1 MKRVIS
7 SSVVAVAV
15 LMGGIN
21 LSAKDVQLKLTHKQ
35 MVQKSIKGEAGRENK
50 IFDKTSK
57 EISSALS
64 NTFKALTALKYG
76 KDKEAIKLL
85 KQSDKK
91 FDEALKQNPKLK
103 LIPVENRVE
112 VFAFDGS
119 AKDIKLALKSAVTLL
134 KHHKTQAA
142 RDILIP
148 LKDEMDIT
156 TMYLPMDA
164 YPAFIKTSIKQ
175 LEQKDTKGAI
185 ATLIDGFNTLVGQ
198 KVVVPTSLI
207 MAQDLIGSA
216 SKLDKKKKDEAT
228 KLLTLANN
236 ELQKAV
242 YLGYVDENSKV
253 YKSLEKSISN
263 IQKEIKGKNEVEKL
277 YASLKDSFSSFMK
290 KFRSDKEEVSNKS
303 HQSAEQQVQA
313 YEKKQMQK
321 AIKEA
326 SEFKNEVKKDLKET
340 IK

>member
-15 LMGGIN
+15 LMGSMN
-21 LSAKDVQLKLTHKQ
+21 LSAKDTQLKLTHKQ
-35 MVQKSIKGEAGRENK
+35 MVQKSIKGEAIKQNK
-50 IFDKTSK
+50 VFDKTSK

-76 KDKEAIKLL
+76 KDKEAVKLL

-91 FDEALKQNPKLK
+91 FDEILKKNPNLK

-112 VFAFDGS
+112 VFAFEGDV
-119 AKDIKLALKSAVTLL
+119 KDIKIALNSAVTLL
-134 KHHKTQAA
+134 KHHKTQLA
-142 RDILIP
+142 RDILVP

-164 YPAFIKTSIKQ
+164 YPAFIKTAIKQ

-185 ATLIDGFNTLVGQ
+185 VTLIDGFNTLVGQ
-198 KVVVPTSLI
+198 KVVIPTSLL
-207 MAQDLIGSA
+207 MAQDLIEDA
-216 SKLDKKKKDEAT
+216 SKLDKNKKDEAT

-236 ELQKAV
+236 ELKKAV

-253 YKSLEKSISN
+253 YKNLEKSIAN
-263 IQKEIKGKNEVEKL
+263 IKKEIKGKNEVEKL
-277 YASLKDSFSSFMK
+277 YDKLKDSFTTFMK
-290 KFRSDKEEVSNKS
+290 KFRNDKEKVSSKA
-303 HQSAEQQVQA
+303 HQSAEEQVQS
-313 YEKKQMQK
+313 YEKKQMQL
-321 AIKEA
+321 AIKKA
-326 SEFKNEVKKDLKET
+326 SEFKKEVQEDLKDT
-340 IK
+340 VK

>member
-15 LMGGIN
+15 LMSSIN
-21 LSAKDVQLKLTHKQ
+21 LSAKDTQLKLTHKQ
-35 MVQKSIKGEAGRENK
+35 MVQKSIKGEAERQNK

-57 EISSALS
+57 EISVALGD
-64 NTFKALTALKYG
+64 TFKALTALKYG
-76 KDKEAIKLL
+76 KNKEAIKLL

-91 FDEALKQNPKLK
+91 FDEVLKQNPKLK

-119 AKDIKLALKSAVTLL
+119 AKDIKLALNSAITLL
-134 KHHKTQAA
+134 KHHKTQSA

-175 LEQKDTKGAI
+175 LEEKDTKGAM

-228 KLLTLANN
+228 KLLNLADN
-236 ELQKAV
+236 ELKKAV
-242 YLGYVDENSKV
+242 YLGYVDGDSKV
-253 YKSLEKSISN
+253 YKNLEKSISN
-263 IQKEIKGKNEVEKL
+263 VEKEIKGKNKVEKL
-277 YASLKDSFSSFMK
+277 YDDLKNSFGSFMK
-290 KFRSDKEEVSNKS
+290 KFRSEKEKVSNKS
-303 HQSAEQQVQA
+303 HQSAEQQVES

-326 SEFKNEVKKDLKET
+326 GRFKNEVKKDLKNTE
-340 IK
+340 K

>member
-7 SSVVAVAV
+7 SSIVAVAV
-15 LMGGIN
+15 LMGNIN
-21 LSAKDVQLKLTHKQ
+21 LSAKDTQLKLTHKQ
-35 MVQKSIKGEAGRENK
+35 MAQKSIKGEAQRQNK

-64 NTFKALTALKYG
+64 KTFKALAILKYG

-85 KQSDKK
+85 KQADKK
-91 FDEALKQNPKLK
+91 FDEVLKQNPNLK

-119 AKDIKLALKSAVTLL
+119 AKDIKLALNSAVTLL

-164 YPAFIKTSIKQ
+164 YPTFIKTSIKQ
-175 LEQKDTKGAI
+175 LEQKDIKGAI
-185 ATLIDGFNTLVGQ
+185 TTLIDGFNTLVGQ

-207 MAQDLIGSA
+207 IAQDLIDSA
-216 SKLDKKKKDEAT
+216 SKLDKNKKDEAI
-228 KLLTLANN
+228 KLLSLADN
-236 ELQKAV
+236 ELKKAM
-242 YLGYVDENSKV
+242 YLGYVDEDSNI
-253 YKSLEKSISN
+253 YKNLEKSISN
-263 IQKEIKGKNEVEKL
+263 LEKEIKGENKVEKL
-277 YASLKDSFSSFMK
+277 YDELKDSFASFMK
-290 KFRSDKEEVSNKS
+290 KFRNHKEEVSAKS
-303 HQSAEQQVQA
+303 RQSAEQEVQS

-326 SEFKNEVKKDLKET
+326 KEFQEEAKKDLK
-340 IK
+340 

>member
-35 MVQKSIKGEAGRENK
+35 MVQKSIKGEAERENK

-57 EISSALS
+57 EISTALGD
-64 NTFKALTALKYG
+64 TFKALSALKYA
-76 KDKEAIKLL
+76 KVKVAVKLL

-91 FDEALKQNPKLK
+91 FDEALKQNPNLK

-112 VFAFDGS
+112 VFAFDGNV
-119 AKDIKLALKSAVTLL
+119 KDIKLALKSAVRLL

-216 SKLDKKKKDEAT
+216 SNLDKKKKDEAT
-228 KLLTLANN
+228 KLLTLANK
-236 ELQKAV
+236 ELKKAV
-242 YLGYVDENSKV
+242 YLGYADENSKV
-253 YKSLEKSISN
+253 YKNLEKSISD
-263 IQKEIKGKNEVEKL
+263 IKKEIKGQNKVEKL
-277 YASLKDSFSSFMK
+277 YDNLKNSFSSFMK
-290 KFRSDKEEVSNKS
+290 KFRSNKEEVSNKS
-303 HQSAEQQVQA
+303 HQNAEQQVKT

-326 SEFKNEVKKDLKET
+326 SKFKTEVKKELNGTTK
-340 IK
+340 